1 MKGVSVTNYGS
12 DKELKPTFFPYEIYH
27 YFNAILK
34 HLPKDVLKTIE
45 KTHLYSKEAVYYNAI
60 NIDRINHNGSGFT
73 TTGMNATQIAT

>member
-45 KTHLYSKEAVYYNAI
+45 KTHFYSKEAVYYNAI
-60 NIDRINHNGSGFT
+60 NIDRINHNGGGFT